1 MKGLLLISV
10 IVAVFVA
17 VVITVR
23 MMAPPHKPA
32 PQLAAVSPSVERL
45 HKTDKDGPDIRV
57 IPLTKPTPLPEP
69 PKVEEPPPA
78 PSKVE
83 PPKEDNAV
91 LAPVEVPAPI
101 VAPEPPPARENNNGV
116 CARYGGYKVTTYRH
130 GWQSWHCVY
139 PHRR

>member
-1 MKGLLLISV
+1 MKGLLLTSA

-17 VVITVR
+17 VVITMR
-23 MMAPPHKPA
+23 MTATPPHKPA

-45 HKTDKDGPDIRV
+45 HKTDKDEPDISV

-69 PKVEEPPPA
+69 PKIEEPPPA
-78 PSKVE
+78 PPMVE
-83 PPKEDNAV
+83 PPKEDNAMM
-91 LAPVEVPAPI
+91 APVPAPI
-101 VAPEPPPARENNNGV
+101 TAPEPPPARENNNGI

-139 PHRR
+139 LHRR